1 MKTQTQTQNQI
12 ALVEAKQL
20 MVELRQKLKIQKNVI
35 AGIRAALKQEK
46 EYNRS
51 AKIAAKQQLAGIR
64 AERKAA
70 RVAKL
75 EAQLQKLKEKQ
86 NPVGAKAIKAAKRP
100 SPVRV
105 LKAA

>member
-1 MKTQTQTQNQI
+1 MKTQTQNQI

-20 MVELRQKLKIQKNVI
+20 MVDLRQKLEITKNVI
-35 AGIRAALKQEK
+35 AGIRAALKKER

-100 SPVRV
+100 SPVRI

>member
-1 MKTQTQTQNQI
+1 MKTKTQNQI

-20 MVELRQKLKIQKNVI
+20 MVELRQKLEITKNVI
-35 AGIRAALKQEK
+35 AGIRAALKK
-46 EYNRS
+46 ERESNRS
-51 AKIAAKQQLAGIR
+51 AKLAAKQQLAGIR

-100 SPVRV
+100 SPVRI

>member
-1 MKTQTQTQNQI
+1 MKTQTQNQV
-12 ALVEAKQL
+12 ALTEAKQL

-51 AKIAAKQQLAGIR
+51 AKLAAKQQLAGIR

>member
-1 MKTQTQTQNQI
+1 MKTKTQNQV
-12 ALVEAKQL
+12 ALTEAKQL

>member
-1 MKTQTQTQNQI
+1 MKNQTQNQI
-12 ALVEAKQL
+12 SLVEAKVRQGA
-20 MVELRQKLKIQKNVI
+20 LRESLKIQKNLI
-35 AGIRAALKQEK
+35 AGIKNAIKREKASERAA
-46 EYNRS
+46 
-51 AKIAAKQQLAGIR
+51 KINAKQVKAAAA

-75 EAQLQKLKEKQ
+75 EAQLARLKEKN

-100 SPVRV
+100 SPVRI

>member
-1 MKTQTQTQNQI
+1 MKNQTKNQI
-12 ALVEAKQL
+12 ALSEAKVRL
-20 MVELRQKLKIQKNVI
+20 GAIRESLKIQKNVI
-35 AGIRAALKQEK
+35 AGIRSAIRMER
-46 EYNRS
+46 EFNRS
-51 AKIAAKQQLAGIR
+51 AKINAKQVKAAAS

-75 EAQLQKLKEKQ
+75 EAQLARLKEKN

-100 SPVRV
+100 SPVRI

>member
-1 MKTQTQTQNQI
+1 MKTKTQNQI

>member
-1 MKTQTQTQNQI
+1 MKTKTQNQI
-12 ALVEAKQL
+12 ALTEAKQL

-51 AKIAAKQQLAGIR
+51 AKLAAKQQLAGIR

>member
-1 MKTQTQTQNQI
+1 MKTQTQNQV
-12 ALVEAKQL
+12 ALTEAKQL

-100 SPVRV
+100 SPVRI

>member
-1 MKTQTQTQNQI
+1 MKTKTQNQI

-20 MVELRQKLKIQKNVI
+20 MVDLRQKLKIQKNVI

-51 AKIAAKQQLAGIR
+51 AKLAAKQQLAGIR

>member
-1 MKTQTQTQNQI
+1 MKNQTQNQI
-12 ALVEAKQL
+12 ALSEAK
-20 MVELRQKLKIQKNVI
+20 VRVGALRESLKIQKNVI
-35 AGIRAALKQEK
+35 VRIQNAIKREK
-46 EYNRS
+46 ESARS
-51 AKIAAKQQLAGIR
+51 AKINAKQVKAAAS

-75 EAQLQKLKEKQ
+75 EAQLARLKEKK

-100 SPVRV
+100 SPVRI

>member
-1 MKTQTQTQNQI
+1 MKTKTQNQV

-20 MVELRQKLKIQKNVI
+20 MVELRQKLEITKNVI
-35 AGIRAALKQEK
+35 AGIRAALKKER

-100 SPVRV
+100 SPVRI

>member
-1 MKTQTQTQNQI
+1 MKTKTQNQV
-12 ALVEAKQL
+12 ALTEAKQL

-51 AKIAAKQQLAGIR
+51 AKLAAKQQLAGIR

-100 SPVRV
+100 SPVRI

>member
-1 MKTQTQTQNQI
+1 MKTKTQNQV
-12 ALVEAKQL
+12 ALTEAKQL

-51 AKIAAKQQLAGIR
+51 AKLAAKQQLAGIR

>member
-1 MKTQTQTQNQI
+1 MKTKTQNQI

-20 MVELRQKLKIQKNVI
+20 MVELRQKLEITKNVI
-35 AGIRAALKQEK
+35 AGIRAALKKER

-51 AKIAAKQQLAGIR
+51 AKLAAKQQLAGIR

-100 SPVRV
+100 SPVRI

>member
-1 MKTQTQTQNQI
+1 MKTKTQNQI
-12 ALVEAKQL
+12 ALTEAKQL

-51 AKIAAKQQLAGIR
+51 AKLAAKQQLAGIR

-100 SPVRV
+100 SPVRI

>member
-1 MKTQTQTQNQI
+1 MKTKTQNQI

-51 AKIAAKQQLAGIR
+51 AKLAAKQQLAGIR

>member
-1 MKTQTQTQNQI
+1 MKTQTQNQV
-12 ALVEAKQL
+12 ALTEAKQL

-35 AGIRAALKQEK
+35 AGIRAALKQER

-100 SPVRV
+100 SPVRI

>member
-1 MKTQTQTQNQI
+1 MKTQTQNQV
-12 ALVEAKQL
+12 ALTEAKQL

-46 EYNRS
+46 ENNRS

-75 EAQLQKLKEKQ
+75 EAKL
-86 NPVGAKAIKAAKRP
+86 AALKAPLAGTAARKAARKRSKVVITKGP
-100 SPVRV
+100 
-105 LKAA
+105 KA

>member
-1 MKTQTQTQNQI
+1 MKTQNQI
-12 ALVEAKQL
+12 ALTEAKD
-20 MVELRQKLKIQKNVI
+20 KLASFRSSMKVQQNVI
-35 AGIRAALKQEK
+35 AGIRNAIKREK
-46 EYNRS
+46 ESARS
-51 AKIAAKQQLAGIR
+51 AKINAKQVKAAAS

-75 EAQLQKLKEKQ
+75 EAQLARLKEKN

-100 SPVRV
+100 SPVRI

>member
-1 MKTQTQTQNQI
+1 MKTKTQNQI

-64 AERKAA
+64 AEREAA

>member
-1 MKTQTQTQNQI
+1 MKTKTQNQI

-100 SPVRV
+100 SSVRI

>member
-1 MKTQTQTQNQI
+1 MKTKTQNQI
-12 ALVEAKQL
+12 ALTEAKQL

-46 EYNRS
+46 EFNRS

>member
-1 MKTQTQTQNQI
+1 MKTKTQNQI
-12 ALVEAKQL
+12 ALTEAKQL
-20 MVELRQKLKIQKNVI
+20 MVDLRQKLKIQKNVI

-51 AKIAAKQQLAGIR
+51 AKLAAKQQLAGIR

>member
-1 MKTQTQTQNQI
+1 MKNQTKNQI
-12 ALVEAKQL
+12 ALSEAKVRL
-20 MVELRQKLKIQKNVI
+20 GAIRESLKIQKNVI
-35 AGIRAALKQEK
+35 VGIRNAIKREK
-46 EYNRS
+46 ESARS
-51 AKIAAKQQLAGIR
+51 AKINAKQVKAAAS

-75 EAQLQKLKEKQ
+75 EAQLARLKEKN

-100 SPVRV
+100 SPVRI

>member
-1 MKTQTQTQNQI
+1 MKTKTQNQI

-20 MVELRQKLKIQKNVI
+20 MVELRQKLEITKNVI
-35 AGIRAALKQEK
+35 AGIRAALKKER

-100 SPVRV
+100 SPVRI